1 MISYSNEI
9 NQQYLVFPTD
19 KLTNVDKTFKKTKR
33 SIENLNIQFISIDS
47 QINLLSSKIVNMRDL
62 NQSMNFEQ
70 IEKELEEKNIAFAQI
85 DD

>member
-1 MISYSNEI
+1 M
-9 NQQYLVFPTD
+9 FPTD

-33 SIENLNIQFISIDS
+33 SIENLNIQSISIDS
-47 QINLLSSKIVNMRDL
+47 QIDLLSSKIVNMRDL